1 MTGHQKTGTLTLH
14 FFLTQSIVTHWDF
27 KPGKA
32 DNHGGGLSFCSR
44 IKQPQAEGGTNKG
57 NCRVDCGEMQASASP
72 QQAPKNGSLSSPRP
86 LPRLVK
92 LLLPTRSF
100 NITLTCDSESKI
112 LCREILCNCSFF
124 LLLLPIYPHL
134 MYVLPCIF
142 KRESFSFVV
151 FFTLDKWC
159 NGTKRRCVQRPYQ
172 D

>member
-1 MTGHQKTGTLTLH
+1 MLHTGTLRH
-14 FFLTQSIVTHWDF
+14 ASE
-27 KPGKA
+27 A
-32 DNHGGGLSFCSR
+32 DNHGGGEGWGSFFLQQNQTTSSR
-44 IKQPQAEGGTNKG
+44 GRYKQRKLQSGL
-57 NCRVDCGEMQASASP
+57 RRDASERFTATGPEKWFSISP
-72 QQAPKNGSLSSPRP
+72 PPPSSSCQTAAADTQFQHH
-86 LPRLVK
+86 LK
-92 LLLPTRSF
+92 
-100 NITLTCDSESKI
+100 SKI

-159 NGTKRRCVQRPYQ
+159 NGTKRRCVQRSYQ